1 MITVKTMTTPKN
13 GILIANMG
21 TSDITVQ
28 IPPISDYLPVGFA
41 RDEPNLTKTVRELG
55 EARRTTWNQRQ
66 QLICETICSELKVS
80 FDERYRFDFRE
91 LTQQLFLAYE
101 DKPERW
107 CDRIR
112 PGRFWGI
119 AKTAVEHFKVERIY
133 CFVTD
138 QTPPHRD
145 DTIYLFEILKK
156 WLEETLINCPKIE
169 KVVIPK
175 EVSAVDQDAL
185 FDVYYRFLNRECDR
199 NLTTLISI
207 KGGTPQMQ
215 TALRVQAISSQIETQ
230 IYLEPELQATLILE
244 GEPSPCRRVSYWRYQ
259 RTMKYQTVKQL
270 LQRWDFDG
278 ARVVLSAWKETLAT
292 LETSQ
297 TENSEALN
305 ASRELVDVN
314 VRALG
319 TAVALRN
326 LDIRGANQEHD
337 NRLDVLSKLANQ
349 YSNPQNSLYRLL
361 NLHSQCCILWDVDGI
376 AEFLI
381 RMGLFYEEIIHDLIR
396 TLDSKNEHSYF
407 NREDYPDDWY
417 LNTDEVVK
425 YPQLANRFYQLERE
439 MGKSS
444 LVGNIKKQHCLVKGS
459 WKKPLQRLFKLPGRP
474 TKRNFLQ
481 ALIEFQLDNAT
492 QINVTKDMISAM
504 KALDYWCV
512 KRNQIIHGAKGISKS
527 RLLEVLEEDRQLV
540 RSNPSIKSDIK
551 ATIDVA
557 CQPDEIGDR
566 MTQIITSAFAV
577 VNSALPEPS
586 LVPLPEGTTIAS
598 VSEPFYLYSDIREW
612 VSDRLD
618 RDVQ

>member
-1 MITVKTMTTPKN
+1 MTTQKN
-13 GILIANMG
+13 SLLIANIG
-21 TSDITVQ
+21 TSDLTVQ
-28 IPPISDYLPVGFA
+28 IPSISDYLPVGFA
-41 RDEPNLTKTVRELG
+41 RDEPNLTKTVRDLSET
-55 EARRTTWNQRQ
+55 RQTNWNQRQ
-66 QLICETICSELKVS
+66 KLICETICSELEVP
-80 FDERYRFDFRE
+80 FDDRYRFSFRE
-91 LTQQLFLAYE
+91 LTHHLFLAYE
-101 DKPERW
+101 NNPKLW
-107 CDRIR
+107 SNRIR

-156 WLEETLINCPKIE
+156 WLEETLTNCPKIE

-199 NLTTLISI
+199 HLTTLISI

-215 TALRVQAISSQIETQ
+215 TALRVQTISSQIETQ
-230 IYLEPELQATLILE
+230 IYLEPELQARLILE

-278 ARVVLSAWKETLAT
+278 ARVVLSDWKETLAT

-297 TENSEALN
+297 TENREALN

-319 TAVALRN
+319 TAVALMN
-326 LDIRGANQEHD
+326 LDIRGAKQEHD
-337 NRLDVLSKLANQ
+337 NRLDSISELANQ
-349 YSNPQNSLYRLL
+349 YSYPQNSLYRLL
-361 NLHSQCCILWDVDGI
+361 NLHTQCCILWELDRI

-381 RMGLFYEEIIHDLIR
+381 RIGLFYEEIIHDLVR
-396 TLDSKNEHSYF
+396 QLDPKNGHFYF
-407 NREDYPDDWY
+407 NRVKHPDDWY
-417 LNTDEVVK
+417 LKTDEVVK
-425 YPQLANRFYQLERE
+425 NPELAHWFYQLESG

-444 LVGNIKKQHCLVKGS
+444 LVGNIKKQNCLVNES
-459 WKKPLQRLFKLPGRP
+459 WQKPLRGLFKLPGRH

-481 ALIEFQLDNAT
+481 ALIELQRDVT
-492 QINVTKDMISAM
+492 QEKAAGKMIASM
-504 KALDYWCV
+504 QALDYWCV

-527 RLLEVLEEDRQLV
+527 RLMEVLQEDRQLGC
-540 RSNPSIKSDIK
+540 RQQSMNADIQ
-551 ATIDVA
+551 ATIGVA
-557 CQPDEIGDR
+557 CQPDEICDR

-586 LVPLPEGTTIAS
+586 LVALPEGNTIAS

>member
-1 MITVKTMTTPKN
+1 MTTPKN
-13 GILIANMG
+13 SILIANMG

-28 IPPISDYLPVGFA
+28 IPSRLDYLPVGFA
-41 RDEPNLTKTVRELG
+41 RDEPNLTKTVQELD

-66 QLICETICSELKVS
+66 QLICETICSELEVS

-101 DKPERW
+101 DNPERW

-119 AKTAVEHFKVERIY
+119 AKTAIEQFKVERIY
-133 CFVTD
+133 GFVTD

-199 NLTTLISI
+199 NVTTLISI

-230 IYLEPELQATLILE
+230 IYLEPELDAQLILD
-244 GEPSPCRRVSYWRYQ
+244 GEPSPCRRVAYWRYQ

-278 ARVVLSAWKETLAT
+278 ARVVLSDWKKTLAT
-292 LETSQ
+292 LETSA
-297 TENSEALN
+297 TENLEELK
-305 ASRELVDVN
+305 ASQELVDLN

-319 TAVALRN
+319 TAVALMN
-326 LDIRGANQEHD
+326 LDTRGSRQEHD
-337 NRLDVLSKLANQ
+337 NRLEILSDLVNQ
-349 YSNPQNSLYRLL
+349 YSDSQNSLYRLL
-361 NLHSQCCILWDVDGI
+361 NLHTQCCIFWEVDGI

-381 RMGLFYEEIIHDLIR
+381 RMALFYEEIIHDLIR
-396 TLDSKNEHSYF
+396 KLDPENGNFYFDREH
-407 NREDYPDDWY
+407 YPDDWC
-417 LNTDEVVK
+417 LKTNKVVQNS
-425 YPQLANRFYQLERE
+425 QLAKRFYQLEQE
-439 MGKSS
+439 MGKGKSR
-444 LVGNIKKQHCLVKGS
+444 LVSTIRKRRCLNNGS
-459 WKKPLQRLFKLPGRP
+459 WKKPLNQLFKLPGRL

-481 ALIEFQLDNAT
+481 ALMESQGDAR
-492 QINVTKDMISAM
+492 QKDAVRKMVTAM
-504 KALDYWCV
+504 KSLDYWSA
-512 KRNQIIHGAKGISKS
+512 KRNQIIHGAKGISKI
-527 RLLEVLEEDRQLV
+527 RLQEALTEDKEAIKKGKSINQD
-540 RSNPSIKSDIK
+540 IKS
-551 ATIDVA
+551 TINFA
-557 CQPDEIGDR
+557 CEPEEIRDR

-586 LVPLPEGTTIAS
+586 LVALPEGTTLAS
-598 VSEPFYLYSDIREW
+598 RSEPFYLYSDIREW

-618 RDVQ
+618 DDVQ